1 MIVELAN
8 ITYKGQITIPKN
20 GLLRVIDQEFV
31 KPELPAEYANIL
43 PEFAASSKEVDI
55 VGIVVHLAPTS
66 CVLADN
72 KKQFVTVQLEKNTW
86 AFEALDKIVLVGAV
100 LGNYLSTNSPSYL
113 VIS

>member
-1 MIVELAN
+1 MSFLVIVEMAN
-8 ITYKGQITIPKN
+8 IAYRGQITIPKN
-20 GLLRVIDQEFV
+20 GIVRVIEQEFV

-43 PEFAASSKEVDI
+43 PELAATTKEVDI

-86 AFEALDKIVLVGAV
+86 DFEALDKIVLVGAV
-100 LGNYLSTNSPSYL
+100 LGN
-113 VIS
+113 